1 MNRENNFI
9 IRGDLCWSEGPTTLK
24 TMQDGFLVCVDGK
37 SAGAFPRLPQQFEK
51 LPLIDHSHSLVIPG
65 LVDLHMHAP
74 QFAFRGLGMD
84 LELLEW
90 LSSRAFPEE
99 AKYRDL
105 AYARKA
111 YSLMV
116 EHLKNG
122 SNTRI
127 VFFATLHVPAT
138 ILLMDLLED
147 SGLISMVGKVNMDRN
162 SPENLREENAA
173 ASLDATRE
181 WLKKCAEA
189 GYKRVKPIL
198 TPRFIPSCSDELMR
212 GLCAIRNEF
221 NLPIQSH
228 LSENRSEIEWVRKLC
243 PSSAGYGAAYD
254 DFGLFGSK
262 GTEAVSPTVMAHCV
276 WSDDN
281 EINLMAKRGVFA
293 AHCPQ
298 SNANL
303 SSGIAPMRRI
313 LEAEVPAGLGS
324 DIAGGSSSSILRA
337 MSDAIQVSKLR
348 RPLLGVNEKPL
359 TMEEAFFLGTKGGG
373 GFFGKSGMG
382 YCGSFEP
389 GFDFDAIVINDKAPF
404 ELSVRDRLE
413 RAIYICDS
421 GNVKDKYVRGKQ
433 CGL

>member
-212 GLCAIRNEF
+212 GLGAIRNEF
-221 NLPIQSH
+221 NLPMQSH

-433 CGL
+433 CGI